1 MTTGHRAP
9 TGITRPAA
17 GKGLG
22 LLILLAI
29 ASPPG
34 AAAQDLAQLRFTGDF
49 RLRYEYTSEGNGSP
63 STGKEVVRLRA
74 GIAYPLSDWALV
86 RARAATGSPGDPNS
100 TDITLGQ
107 FVDDLA
113 FSLDMAS
120 IELTRPHWAAYGGK
134 FANPFLTTELVWDGD
149 VNPAGVGGR
158 LVAGNKDRVTGSI
171 TGLYFVID
179 QQPNDLSSDMAGGQ
193 LAVSAK
199 AGKKWGFTAAG
210 AYYDFR
216 IRSLTATDAGDIRTN
231 RIAPSGEAYL
241 SDFDLLDA
249 IVAVDYTGF
258 GERFPV
264 RVVGDFVRNLAV
276 DDGPDTGW
284 WADLFVGRVQAPGQV
299 RGRYGYAM
307 VETDAVLAAFAHD
320 NTTLGSNTE
329 THTLAVDA
337 IAAKGLLLNATL
349 YHYRPHEVPVGTDR
363 EFQTRLRLNA
373 TISW

>member
-1 MTTGHRAP
+1 MP
-9 TGITRPAA
+9 TSRRTPTWSSRPAA
-17 GKGLG
+17 SGALG
-22 LLILLAI
+22 LLLLVLWVDG
-29 ASPPG
+29 SQ
-34 AAAQDLAQLRFTGDF
+34 AQDLGKLRFTGDF

-63 STGKEVVRLRA
+63 ATGKEVVRLRA
-74 GIAYPLSDWALV
+74 GIAYPLNEWAMV

-113 FSLDMAS
+113 FSLDVAS
-120 IELTRPHWAAYGGK
+120 VELTRPHWALYGGK
-134 FANPFLTTELVWDGD
+134 FTNPFLTTELVWDGD
-149 VNPAGVGGR
+149 VNPSGVGGR
-158 LVAGNKDRVTGSI
+158 GVLGNPESVTG
-171 TGLYFVID
+171 TLTALYFVID
-179 QQPNDLSSDMAGGQ
+179 QQPNDLSSDMGGGQ

-199 AGKKWGFTAAG
+199 AGKEWGVTAAG

-216 IRSLTATDAGDIRTN
+216 IRSLIATDAGDIRTN
-231 RIAPSGEAYL
+231 RLAPGGLAYL
-241 SDFDLLDA
+241 SDFNLLDA
-249 IVAVDYTGF
+249 IVAIDYTGF
-258 GERFPV
+258 GARFPV

-276 DDGPDTGW
+276 DDGPNTGW
-284 WADLFVGRVQAPGQV
+284 WADFFVGRIQGPGQV

-337 IAAKGLLLNATL
+337 IMTKGLLLNATL
-349 YHYRPHEVPVGTDR
+349 YHYRPHEVPAGTDR

-373 TISW
+373 TVSW

>member
-1 MTTGHRAP
+1 MVLATAR
-9 TGITRPAA
+9 R
-17 GKGLG
+17 GLG
-22 LLILLAI
+22 LLVLLTLVSAQ
-29 ASPPG
+29 PG
-34 AAAQDLAQLRFTGDF
+34 RTQDLEKLRFTGDF
-49 RLRYEYTSEGNGSP
+49 RLRYEYTGEGNDSP
-63 STGKEVVRLRA
+63 ATGKEVVRLRA
-74 GIAYPLSDWALV
+74 GIAYPLNEWALV

-120 IELTRPHWAAYGGK
+120 VELTRTHWALYGGK
-134 FANPFLTTELVWDGD
+134 FTNPFLTTELVWDGD
-149 VNPAGVGGR
+149 VNPSGVGGR
-158 LVAGNKDRVTGSI
+158 LVAGNKERVTGSI

-193 LAVSAK
+193 LALSAK
-199 AGKKWGFTAAG
+199 PGKDWGVTAAA

-216 IRSLTATDAGDIRTN
+216 IRSLTATDPGDIRTN
-231 RIAPSGEAYL
+231 RIAPDGTAYL

-249 IVAVDYTGF
+249 IVTVDYTGF
-258 GERFPV
+258 GENFPV
-264 RVVGDFVRNLAV
+264 KVVGDFVRNLAV

-284 WADLFVGRVQAPGQV
+284 WADLFVGRIQGPGQV
-299 RGRYGYAM
+299 RGRYGYAR

-337 IAAKGLLLNATL
+337 IATKGLLLNATL
-349 YHYRPHEVPVGTDR
+349 YHYRPHEVPTGAVR

-373 TISW
+373 TVSW

>member
-1 MTTGHRAP
+1 MP
-9 TGITRPAA
+9 TRRQMAAGSTRPAA
-17 GKGLG
+17 RGGLG
-22 LLILLAI
+22 LLVLL
-29 ASPPG
+29 SLLRVDG
-34 AAAQDLAQLRFTGDF
+34 SHAQDLGKLRFGGDF
-49 RLRYEYTSEGNGSP
+49 RLRYEYTSEGNGTP
-63 STGKEVVRLRA
+63 ETGKEVVRLRA
-74 GIAYPLSDWALV
+74 GIFYPLNDWATV

-113 FSLDMAS
+113 LSLDLAS
-120 IELTRPHWAAYGGK
+120 IELSRPHWALFGGK
-134 FANPFLTTELVWDGD
+134 FTNPFLTTELVWDGD
-149 VNPAGVGGR
+149 VNPSGVGARGM
-158 LVAGNKDRVTGSI
+158 LGSMESVTATL

-179 QQPNDLSSDMAGGQ
+179 QQPNDLSSDMGGGQ

-199 AGKKWGFTAAG
+199 AGEEWGLTAAG

-216 IRSLTATDAGDIRTN
+216 IRSLTVTDAGDIRTN
-231 RIAPSGEAYL
+231 RLAPGGTAYL
-241 SDFDLLDA
+241 SDFNLLDA
-249 IVAVDYTGF
+249 IVAVDYTGV

-276 DDGPDTGW
+276 DDGPGTAW
-284 WADLFVGRVQAPGQV
+284 WADVFVGRIQGPGQV

-320 NTTLGSNTE
+320 NTTIGSNSE

-337 IAAKGLLLNATL
+337 IATKGLLLNATL
-349 YHYRPHEVPVGTDR
+349 YHFRPHQVPAGTDR

-373 TISW
+373 TVAF